1 MGLRPCP
8 RKPYLSME
16 VLTTGRTEAEAGLG
30 NGGHAGVLL
39 ARDQVLADTG
49 EGLGTEQPP
58 TDLHQ

>member
-1 MGLRPCP
+1 M
-8 RKPYLSME
+8 PYLSME
-16 VLTTGRTEAEAGLG
+16 VLTIGQTEAEAGLG